1 MFPQTNAAYFMSSS
15 GAASIIIGTHN
26 DAHILESTLAAFAA
40 QSVQDFEIVLADDG
54 SAQNYAPFLDSWAPR
69 FTHGI
74 QHVTHEKRGFRKT
87 RILNRAIHVTRFDR
101 IIVSDMDCLPHRNF
115 VRNHLSYLA
124 PGTVITGRRTHISPD
139 LVPMPAAILERGLNF
154 GPARLLGLLLRGKAR
169 IVEHGF
175 VSPILYE
182 SSNLRLHGS
191 NFSVWR
197 KDLVAING
205 FNEEF
210 EGWGKED
217 SDLGQRLQFS
227 GVRIRNLRNKVIQF
241 HVMHGRL
248 PADNPRSDEIFER
261 TRAARTVRA
270 VIGLA
275 EVREGDFIWNRYG
288 RAQDVISAS
297 SRSK

>member
-1 MFPQTNAAYFMSSS
+1 MKLS

-26 DAHILESTLAAFAA
+26 DAHILESTLAAFAV

-54 SAQNYAPFLDSWAPR
+54 STQNYGPVLESWAQR

-74 QHVTHEKRGFRKT
+74 QHVTQEKHGFRKT
-87 RILNRAIHVTRFDR
+87 RILNRAIRVSRFDR
-101 IIVSDMDCLPHRNF
+101 IIVSDMDCLPHRDF
-115 VRNHLSYLA
+115 VRNHLAHLSSRTA
-124 PGTVITGRRTHISPD
+124 ITGRRTHISPE
-139 LVPMPAAILERGLNF
+139 LVPFPAEILQDGLNLNL
-154 GPARLLGLLLRGKAR
+154 ARLVRLRLQGKAR
-169 IVEHGF
+169 IIEHGF

-210 EGWGKED
+210 VGWGKED

-241 HVMHGRL
+241 HVMHSRL
-248 PADNPRSDEIFER
+248 PADNPRNDEIFER

-270 VIGLA
+270 AIGLA
-275 EVREGDFIWNRYG
+275 EICEGDFFWNRYG
-288 RAQDVISAS
+288 RARDEVIAS
-297 SRSK
+297 G